1 MSIELKI
8 SSVFARYAGNKTI
21 ITVTG
26 NTVGECL
33 QNLVKQYPELGNVFL
48 DEKGNLLRSF
58 DVYVNEKS
66 AYPDEMKKPVADGDK
81 LHVVP
86 VIYGG

>member
-8 SSVFARYAGNKTI
+8 SSVFARYAGNNTV
-21 ITVTG
+21 ITVAG
-26 NTVGECL
+26 KTVGECL
-33 QNLVKQYPELGNVFL
+33 QDLVRQYPELGNVFL
-48 DEKGNLLRSF
+48 DEKGKLLRSF
-58 DVYVNEKS
+58 DVYINDKS

-81 LHVVP
+81 LQVVP

>member
-1 MSIELKI
+1 M
-8 SSVFARYAGNKTI
+8 
-21 ITVTG
+21 
-26 NTVGECL
+26 
-33 QNLVKQYPELGNVFL
+33 KQYPELGNVFL

>member
-8 SSVFARYAGNKTI
+8 SSVFARYAGNNMVI
-21 ITVTG
+21 PVTG

-33 QNLVKQYPELGNVFL
+33 QDLKMQYPELGNIFL
-48 DEKGNLLRSF
+48 DENGNLLRSF
-58 DVYVNEKS
+58 DIYINDKS
-66 AYPDEMKKPVADGDK
+66 AYPDEMKKPVVDGDK
-81 LHVVP
+81 LNIMP